1 MTQPLLTDDAVSRI
15 VVVDGQ
21 PYGYYNPAVLYQKHL
36 YALSSN
42 AAAPSSPE
50 PQSVP
55 LSVQPTVAQ
64 LPTGSVA
71 IPAIDP
77 YVSLSLSLS
86 LSFCQF
92 CLFVFS
98 HLFLL
103 VKIW

>member
-77 YVSLSLSLS
+77 YVSLFL
-86 LSFCQF
+86 FF
-92 CLFVFS
+92 VNFLFVCFFS
-98 HLFLL
+98 SFSSCEDME
-103 VKIW
+103 